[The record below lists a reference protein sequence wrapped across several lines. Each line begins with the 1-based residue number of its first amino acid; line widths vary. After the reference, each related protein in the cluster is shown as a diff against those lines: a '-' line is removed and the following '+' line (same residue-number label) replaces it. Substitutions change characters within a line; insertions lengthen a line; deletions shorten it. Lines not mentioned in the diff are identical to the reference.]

1 MPGTNDARGWHP
13 RTLVVDNYDSYT
25 YNLVA
30 LLTDAARAH
39 YSSSIYDGGYC
50 GGAETSMEEA
60 ERRAREHIIVIR
72 NDEYSWATVRDSI
85 LPHVDNIVISPG
97 PGTPA
102 RRADVGVGRDIIAH
116 TEEDGRPVLGVCLG
130 HQMIAHEF
138 GAKVEQS
145 VVPVHGQTST
155 IDVVDDSCLFRG
167 IPNGFR
173 AVRYHSLTVTRMSSN
188 LRVLARASG
197 TVEHAGRMV
206 ESTDVMGIRH
216 NTLPLWGVQFHPESV
231 CSEHGAQLL
240 ANFSH
245 LTRMAMGRTHV
256 LRIPPHVQSMSVQAR
271 DQRVWERKPTE
282 PRFNLVARRV
292 ELQGAVDAGAKAFAH
307 LHGDDW
313 APLWLDASDNSG
325 MSVLASSARAATVRY
340 SVHSQQ
346 VRVVRA
352 TGPNIEDE
360 LFVQALSEPFW
371 TWMQRIVD
379 DTQCVDSVGPAFR
392 CGWIGHFAYEMK
404 DDGCGDRGS
413 ANEVDAQL
421 TFVDRCVVVEPGCA
435 WVLALVQRTVDV
447 EHEWLDQACG
457 FTSTSEAEA
466 WVHTQTQRVVKALDL
481 DVPDPEPL
489 HVQMR
494 PLMDRATYLDAILAA
509 QQLIAQG
516 ESYEICLTNEFRAAI
531 DPGLSSARQAYMH
544 MRQNNP
550 APFGAFIWDSHN
562 QSGILSCSPERFQR
576 TRVNS
581 ETEIEMKP
589 IKGTSRR
596 EPRPLSSNEFDEW
609 LVEDERRKHELLN
622 SIKERAENLMIVDLI
637 RHDLNTISHSV
648 CVERLMHIESF
659 ARVHQM
665 VTTVRARALSGMVE
679 CLAHC
684 FPPGSMTGAPKTR
697 TTQIISQLENRRRGV
712 YSGVLGYFS
721 VHGRSDWA
729 VVIRTAVVA
738 DGRMSVGTGGALTIL
753 SDPKA
758 EWAEVE
764 TKLHATM
771 SDSVSP

>member
-1 MPGTNDARGWHP
+1 MPGTNEAWGWHP

-39 YSSSIYDGGYC
+39 YSSFGGSGEASIE
-50 GGAETSMEEA
+50 ET
-60 ERRAREHIIVIR
+60 ERRAQEHIIVIR
-72 NDEYSWATVRDSI
+72 NDEYSWETVRDSI
-85 LPHVDNIVISPG
+85 LPHVDNVVISPG

-102 RRADVGVGRDIIAH
+102 RREDVGVGRDIIAH
-116 TEEDGRPVLGVCLG
+116 TQRDGHPVLGVCLG
-130 HQMIAHEF
+130 HQMIAHEY
-138 GAKVEQS
+138 GAKVDQS
-145 VVPVHGQTST
+145 VVPVHGQTSS
-155 IDVVDDSCLFRG
+155 IDVLDDSCLFHG
-167 IPNGFR
+167 IPSGFC
-173 AVRYHSLTVTRMSSN
+173 AVRYHSLTVTHMSSS
-188 LRVLARASG
+188 LRVLARAAG

-206 ESTDVMGIRH
+206 ASTDIMGIRH

-231 CSEHGAQLL
+231 CSEHGARLL
-240 ANFSH
+240 ANFAQ
-245 LTRMAMGRTHV
+245 LTRMAVGRLHV

-271 DQRVWERKPTE
+271 DQRVWERTPTE
-282 PRFNLVARRV
+282 PRFSLVARRV
-292 ELQGAVDAGAKAFAH
+292 ELHGVVDAGARVFAH
-307 LHGDDW
+307 VHSSDW
-313 APLWLDASDNSG
+313 APVWLDGSDNSG
-325 MSVLASSARAATVRY
+325 MSVLASSVHAATVRY
-340 SVHSQQ
+340 TVHSQQ

-352 TGPNIEDE
+352 TGPGTEDTLYE
-360 LFVQALSEPFW
+360 QTLSEPFW
-371 TWMQRIVD
+371 TWMQRTVD
-379 DTQCVDSVGPAFR
+379 ATRCVDSVGPAFR

-404 DDGCGDRGS
+404 DDGSGDRESES
-413 ANEVDAQL
+413 AVDAQL
-421 TFVDRCVVVEPGCA
+421 TFVDRCVVVEPDCA
-435 WVLALVQRTVDV
+435 WVLALVRRAVDV

-457 FTSTSEAEA
+457 FASTAEAEA
-466 WVHTQTQRVVKALDL
+466 WVHGQTQRVREALGV

-494 PLMDRATYLDAILAA
+494 PLMDRATYLDAIRTA

-516 ESYEICLTNEFRAAI
+516 ESYEICLTNEFQGLIA
-531 DPGLSSARQAYMH
+531 PGQMSARQAYLR

-550 APFGAFIWDSHN
+550 APFGAFIWDSSN

-576 TRVNS
+576 TRVDS

-596 EPRPLSSNEFDEW
+596 EPRPFLSNEYDEW
-609 LVEDERRKHELLN
+609 REEDERRKQELL
-622 SIKERAENLMIVDLI
+622 SSVKERAENLMIVDLI

-648 CVERLMHIESF
+648 RVERLMHIESF

-665 VTTVRARALSGMVE
+665 VTTVRARSCAGVVE

-721 VHGRSDWA
+721 THGRSDWA

-753 SDPKA
+753 SEPKA

-771 SDSVSP
+771 ADSVSP

>member
-1 MPGTNDARGWHP
+1 MPGTNEARGWHP

-30 LLTDAARAH
+30 LLTGAARAH
-39 YSSSIYDGGYC
+39 YSSLGCDGEAGIE
-50 GGAETSMEEA
+50 ET

-72 NDEYSWATVRDSI
+72 NDEYSWETVRDSI
-85 LPHVDNIVISPG
+85 LPHVDNVVISPG

-102 RRADVGVGRDIIAH
+102 RYEDVGVGRDIIAH
-116 TEEDGRPVLGVCLG
+116 TQHGGHPVLGVCLG
-130 HQMIAHEF
+130 HQMIAHEY
-138 GAKVEQS
+138 GAKVDQS
-145 VVPVHGQTST
+145 VVPVHGQASS
-155 IDVVDDSCLFRG
+155 IDVLDDSCLFRG
-167 IPNGFR
+167 IPNGFC
-173 AVRYHSLTVTRMSSN
+173 AVRYHSLTATHISSN
-188 LRVLARASG
+188 LRVLARATG
-197 TVEHAGRMV
+197 TVEHAGHMV
-206 ESTDVMGIRH
+206 ASTDVMGIRH

-240 ANFSH
+240 ANFAQ
-245 LTRMAMGRTHV
+245 LTQMVVGRSHV

-271 DQRVWERKPTE
+271 DQRVWERAPTE
-282 PRFNLVARRV
+282 PRYELVARRV
-292 ELQGAVDAGAKAFAH
+292 ELHGAVDAGARVFAH
-307 LHGDDW
+307 VHSSDW
-313 APLWLDASDNSG
+313 APVWLDGSDYSG
-325 MSVLASSARAATVRY
+325 MSVLASSAHAATVRY
-340 SVHSQQ
+340 SVHSRT
-346 VRVVRA
+346 VSVVRA
-352 TGPNIEDE
+352 TGPGTEDT
-360 LFVQALSEPFW
+360 LFTQTLSEPFW
-371 TWMQRIVD
+371 TWMQRTVD
-379 DTQCVDSVGPAFR
+379 ATRCVDSVGPAFR

-404 DDGCGDRGS
+404 DDGSDLGLES
-413 ANEVDAQL
+413 AVDAQL
-421 TFVDRCVVVEPGCA
+421 TFVDRCVVIDSDCA
-435 WVLALVQRTVDV
+435 WVLALVRRTVSV
-447 EHEWLDQACG
+447 EHEWLDQTCG
-457 FTSTSEAEA
+457 FASTAKAMA
-466 WVHTQTQRVVKALDL
+466 WVHAQMERVQEALDV

-494 PLMDRATYLDAILAA
+494 PLMDRAMYLDAIRTA

-516 ESYEICLTNEFRAAI
+516 ESYEICLTNEFQGLI
-531 DPGLSSARQAYMH
+531 DPGQMSARQAYLR

-550 APFGAFIWDSHN
+550 APFGAFIWDSCN

-576 TRVNS
+576 TRVDY

-596 EPRPLSSNEFDEW
+596 EPRPLSSDEYDKW
-609 LVEDERRKHELLN
+609 LVEDERRKQELLS

-648 CVERLMHIESF
+648 QVERLMHIESF

-665 VTTVRARALSGMVE
+665 VTTVRARSRAGVVE

-721 VHGRSDWA
+721 AHGRSDWA

-738 DGRMSVGTGGALTIL
+738 DGRMGVGTGGALTIL
-753 SDPKA
+753 SEPKA

-771 SDSVSP
+771 SDSI